1 MASPTPVQR
10 NPDRTRRR
18 ILHSAIRLFA
28 KHGFHAV
35 SVDEI
40 VGQARVNKRMVY
52 HYFGSKDALFE
63 AALSEVYKRIETIEF
78 HAIERGRSPREKLSR
93 LLESYFEFLDDEPEF
108 TRLLQWENLEKG
120 RHLTKE
126 NHLLTKN
133 PFLERFRGIIED
145 GIASGE
151 FRNDLDVPHLLIHF
165 IGLCFI
171 YHSNRF
177 SLSQSLELDLG
188 DAKVKQRGLAQVLR
202 MVFDGIAY
210 PERGA
215 ASAAHPGS
223 LASGTG

>member
-1 MASPTPVQR
+1 MAKARPLQR

-18 ILHSAIRLFA
+18 ILQAAIRLFA
-28 KHGFHAV
+28 RHGLHAV

-63 AALSEVYKRIETIEF
+63 AALSDVYRRIEQIEI
-78 HAIERGRSPREKLSR
+78 HALARGSSPRQKLAR
-93 LLESYFEFLDDEPEF
+93 LLESYFAFLDDEPEF

-120 RHLTKE
+120 RHLTKS

-133 PFLERFRGIIED
+133 PFLARFQAIIDD

-151 FRNDLDVPHLLIHF
+151 FRRDLDVPHLLIHF

-171 YHSNRF
+171 YHSNRY

-188 DAKVKQRGLAQVLR
+188 AAEVKARGLRQVLHL
-202 MVFDGIAY
+202 VFEGIAS
-210 PERGA
+210 PAPATAAAAGA
-215 ASAAHPGS
+215 
-223 LASGTG
+223 